1 MTALG
6 ASQYTELVASTLE
19 KIEADL
25 VDQIFTKHPTLDML
39 KQYAKS
45 YAGRSLV
52 LNIEAA
58 EDDNTVVTDAAGTFA
73 TTVSPD
79 VIGAAEY
86 TWSNPYVSKVRVHW
100 ADLQKNTGKEA
111 IVDRLTAHI
120 ENVKKSH
127 AKRIVQGIHKAAGAV
142 TAGEFSSLDQLVGTF
157 ADTATIGG
165 ITSADADHYWNAVRL
180 TIPVQGDA
188 GGQTIRK
195 AFRTMRNE
203 LLVRTSND
211 SKVTHIIA
219 GRKVFEEYEDSFD
232 DKVRYM
238 VSTGDAGQ
246 GQFRV
251 IMDGDIEVRLDPD
264 CPEDR
269 AYFLDVSSWR
279 FGILNGN
286 FMKVQPAQ
294 GITGT
299 LDFVTPVASVL
310 SVGLNSRRSNGLL
323 IRTGGPYDE
332 SS

>member
-1 MTALG
+1 MAALG
-6 ASQYTELVASTLE
+6 AAAYTELVATTLE

-25 VDQIFTKHPTLDML
+25 VDQIFTRHPTLDML

-45 YAGRSLV
+45 YTGRSMV
-52 LNIEAA
+52 LNVEAA
-58 EDDNTVVTDAAGTFA
+58 EDDNTVVTDASGTFA

-79 VIGAAEY
+79 IVGAAEY
-86 TWSNPYVSKVRVHW
+86 NWSAPYVSKVRVQW

-142 TAGEFSSLDQLVGTF
+142 GAGEFSSLDQIVGTH
-157 ADTATIGG
+157 ADTATVGG
-165 ITSADADHYWNAVRL
+165 ITAADADHYWNATRL
-180 TIPVQGDA
+180 TIPVSTEA
-188 GGQTIRK
+188 GGQSIRK

-203 LLVRTSND
+203 LLVNTSND
-211 SKVTHIIA
+211 ATVTHIIA

-238 VSTGDAGQ
+238 VTTGDAGQ
-246 GQFRV
+246 GQFRI

-269 AYFLDVSSWR
+269 AYFLDVNSWR
-279 FGILNGN
+279 FGFLNGN

-294 GITGT
+294 TIVGT

-310 SVGLNSRRSNGLL
+310 SVGVNQRRSNGLL
-323 IRTGGPYDE
+323 IRTGGAYDA
-332 SS
+332 S

>member
-6 ASQYTELVASTLE
+6 ASEYTELVASTLE

-180 TIPVQGDA
+180 TIPVEGDA

-211 SKVTHIIA
+211 AKVTHIIA

-332 SS
+332 S

>member
-6 ASQYTELVASTLE
+6 AAQYTELVASTLE

-25 VDQIFTKHPTLDML
+25 VDQIFTKHPTLDMF

-45 YAGRSLV
+45 YTGRSMV
-52 LNIEAA
+52 LNVEAA
-58 EDDNTVVTDAAGTFA
+58 EDDNTTVTDASGTFA

-79 VIGAAEY
+79 IIGAAEY
-86 TWSNPYVSKVRVHW
+86 NWSSPYVSKVRVQW
-100 ADLQKNTGKEA
+100 ATLQKNTGKEA
-111 IVDRLTAHI
+111 IVDLLTAHV

-127 AKRIVQGIHKAAGAV
+127 AKRIVAGIHKAAGSV
-142 TAGEFSSLDQLVGTF
+142 GAGEFNSLDQLVGTH

-165 ITSADADHYWNAVRL
+165 ITAADADHYWNATRL
-180 TIPVQGDA
+180 TIPVSTEA
-188 GGQTIRK
+188 GGQDIRK

-203 LLVRTSND
+203 LMVNTSND
-211 SKVTHIIA
+211 ARVTHIIA

-232 DKVRYM
+232 DKVRYLL
-238 VSTGDAGQ
+238 TGGDSGQ

-269 AYFLDVSSWR
+269 AYFLDVNSWR
-279 FGILNGN
+279 FGYLNGN

-294 GITGT
+294 TIVGT

-310 SVGLNSRRSNGLL
+310 GVGLNQRRNQGLL
-323 IRTGGPYDE
+323 IRTGGVYDA
-332 SS
+332 S